1 MRKKKFITITIAIL
15 IMVSGCGAVDKGD
28 SKSSPSGTMATE
40 SKTKSSEPESSA
52 TESATVSTTESAETT
67 PEATGNEQ
75 EKSDFSSIDGD
86 WYIDGDINAA
96 HITINSSGEFT
107 SYSAGGSVEN
117 TGYVKY
123 ETKESEDGANN
134 WYVLYTDDGN
144 TYFSFIDDGS
154 EEKLD
159 FYVENDNSVHYVLTS
174 GTGGLADDGRGEDE
188 LFVSENYIGTWNCE
202 RATLLISEND
212 VGTYT
217 GKITWADS
225 AFAYVEWVYTLTYD
239 TYSQSLICNDNATKT
254 YYQYNDES
262 TNPTVTALYTNGSGS
277 FCLSNNA
284 IIWNDME
291 ENRGEDMKFVRY
303 E

>member
-1 MRKKKFITITIAIL
+1 MCKKKFITITIAIL
-15 IMVSGCGAVDKGD
+15 IMVSGCGTVDKVD

-75 EKSDFSSIDGD
+75 EKADFSSIDGD

-107 SYSAGGSVEN
+107 SYYANGSVEN

-134 WYVLYTDDGN
+134 WYVLYTNDGN
-144 TYFSFIDDGS
+144 TYLSFIDDGR

-159 FYVENDNSVHYVLTS
+159 FYVGNDNSVHYVLTS

-188 LFVSENYIGTWNCE
+188 LFVNENYIGPESVKLSCFFT
-202 RATLLISEND
+202 
-212 VGTYT
+212 GT
-217 GKITWADS
+217 A
-225 AFAYVEWVYTLTYD
+225 
-239 TYSQSLICNDNATKT
+239 
-254 YYQYNDES
+254 
-262 TNPTVTALYTNGSGS
+262 
-277 FCLSNNA
+277 
-284 IIWNDME
+284 
-291 ENRGEDMKFVRY
+291 
-303 E
+303 